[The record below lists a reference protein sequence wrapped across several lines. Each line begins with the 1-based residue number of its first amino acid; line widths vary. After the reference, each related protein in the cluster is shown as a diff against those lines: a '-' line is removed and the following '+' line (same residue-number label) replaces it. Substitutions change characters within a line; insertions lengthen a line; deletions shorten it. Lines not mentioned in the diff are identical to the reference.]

1 MIYVTG
7 DIHGDITRF
16 NDKEFRRIKAGDH
29 LIICGDFGF
38 LWDGSDEERKALE
51 KLAKKKYTI
60 MFVDGSHENFDML
73 AQAKLT
79 RYKGGYVHKIADNIY
94 HMMRGEVFEIEGKTI
109 FAMGG
114 GESYDREMRVEG
126 KTWWRNEIP
135 SREELANG
143 AENLD
148 DIDCAVDLIIT
159 HEAPAK
165 TKEFLKLKTNETV
178 KITPLNNY
186 LDQIALNIRYKHWYF
201 GSLHLDIP
209 ITNNMTA
216 VFKELEEVDF

>member
-16 NDKEFRRIKAGDH
+16 NDRELKKLKAGDY

-38 LWDGSDEERKALE
+38 LWNKSEEEQKALE

-60 MFVDGSHENFDML
+60 MFVDGAHENFDIL
-73 AQAKLT
+73 SQTKLT
-79 RYKGGYVHKIADNIY
+79 RYKGGYAHKIAENVY
-94 HMMRGEVFEIEGKTI
+94 HMMRGEIFELDGKTV

-114 GESYDREMRVEG
+114 GESYDRELRTEG
-126 KTWWRNEIP
+126 ESWWRDEIP
-135 SREELANG
+135 SRDELANG

-148 DIDCAVDLIIT
+148 SVDCKVDIVIT

-165 TKEFLKLKTNETV
+165 TKEFLRLKTNETV
-178 KITPLNNY
+178 KITPLNSY
-186 LDQIALNIRYKHWYF
+186 LDTMAANISYKHWYF
-201 GSLHLDIP
+201 GSLHMDLP
-209 ITNNMTA
+209 ITNNMTS
-216 VFKELEEVDF
+216 VFKEIVPVEF